1 MSILRADSIK
11 NSSGDGAPD
20 FPNGITVTG
29 IVTATV
35 LDQNTT
41 GILSATSIKVGTAV
55 TITASGI
62 DATGVVT
69 ATSFVGDGSSL
80 TGIDATT
87 IKDSGGTIRAQA
99 NTSGVNVSGV
109 LTATSFYGDGSNLT
123 GVGAEV
129 TGGVVNTYP
138 QGGYNYES
146 RTFYNPGF
154 FTITSPLNMEF
165 CLIGGGG
172 GGGNHS
178 TTNGNGGGGA
188 GGVVIG
194 RGLTF
199 AACTYEIVVGRGGRG
214 RGGYSASGYKGEDSF
229 IRPASPTASINS
241 LTGIAYTAFGGGGG
255 CATDQAPSGS
265 TATGNQGG
273 SGGGGAAPT
282 SITTNITVQD
292 TYDAP
297 TAPMPISTY
306 NNAPFRNSGTV
317 NGYGNPGGTGVFQW
331 GGGGGGGASSPGG
344 GTPHGDGGLG
354 FELTWTDGTTEYLA
368 GGGGGGGNSSEPA
381 GHGSY
386 GGGRGTGTTPLQPNQ
401 QYINGQHGAPTYGMK
416 NVNAKEYSGAGGGA
430 GSYWAVGSA
439 GQPGLSGNGGH
450 GRVVLRREI

>member
-11 NSSGDGAPD
+11 GRDGVSAPE
-20 FPNGITVTG
+20 FPQGINVTG
-29 IVTATV
+29 VVTATV
-35 LDQNTT
+35 LNQNAVNDLNVS
-41 GILSATSIKVGTAV
+41 GILTATQISVGTAV
-55 TITASGI
+55 TITGGI
-62 DATGVVT
+62 VT

-87 IKDSGGTIRAQA
+87 IKDGGGTIRAQA

-123 GVGAEV
+123 GVGQAV
-129 TGGVVNTYP
+129 TGGIVNTYP
-138 QGGYNYES
+138 EGSYNYES
-146 RTFYNPGF
+146 RTFYNPGY

-172 GGGNHS
+172 G
-178 TTNGNGGGGA
+178 A

-199 AACTYEIVVGRGGRG
+199 AAGTYEIVVGRGGRG
-214 RGGYSASGYKGEDSF
+214 RGGFSASGHRGEDSF
-229 IRPASPTASINS
+229 IRTASATASIGPNN
-241 LTGIAYTAFGGGGG
+241 LTGIAYTATGGGGG
-255 CATDQAPSGS
+255 SGTDQAPSS
-265 TATGNQGG
+265 SVATGNQGG

-282 SITTNITVQD
+282 SITTNTTVQD

-306 NNAPFRNSGTV
+306 NDAPFRNSGTV

-331 GGGGGGGASSPGG
+331 GGAGGGGASSPGG
-344 GTPHGDGGLG
+344 GSPHGDGGLG

-401 QYINGQHGAPTYGMK
+401 QYIDGQHGAPTYGMK
-416 NVNAKEYSGAGGGA
+416 NLNAKNYSGGGGGA
-430 GSYWAVGSA
+430 GSYWANGSA